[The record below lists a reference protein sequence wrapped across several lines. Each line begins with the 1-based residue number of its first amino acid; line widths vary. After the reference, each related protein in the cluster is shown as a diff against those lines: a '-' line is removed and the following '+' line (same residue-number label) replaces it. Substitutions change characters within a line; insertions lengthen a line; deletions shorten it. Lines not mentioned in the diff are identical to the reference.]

1 MVISKRS
8 MLLSVYIL
16 LVVIEIVN
24 ASRLLDYS
32 DPIGDVSSD
41 CNTRFQVCKPTRKG
55 TNGVVTQNKG
65 MKDTQK
71 ASSPDNMAKPEGYTY
86 NRS

>member
-1 MVISKRS
+1 
-8 MLLSVYIL
+8 MLVSVYIL
-16 LVVIEIVN
+16 LVAINMIEIVN

-41 CNTRFQVCKPTRKG
+41 CNTRFQVCKPIRKG
-55 TNGVVTQNKG
+55 TNGIIGVKKNART
-65 MKDTQK
+65 KDTQK
-71 ASSPDNMAKPEGYTY
+71 ASSPDSMAKPEDYTY